1 MHAHA
6 ANTPQSKPPKA
17 VKASKPSKASAWHAL
32 NVESEH
38 DDDDEVDDTQ
48 EIQIEEALKLY
59 QTALKF
65 HSEGPRSFASTAAA
79 YKDLFD
85 SDIFKYNESLSEYKR
100 HEVFGETLV
109 FDSIL
114 EDDFDAGPAQSTGA
128 ADSAPNTL
136 PQILHLSYKNHGQFL
151 LESMQHWVAQHGGA
165 PNLEGWDNIRG
176 ALSYFAEA
184 LDKEDTDLD
193 LWLRAASVAAM
204 LGSTRLTRYC
214 LEAVLDGSDEL
225 WESLL
230 RLPGLEEGLAGQ
242 QLRELVAKL
251 EDNVSL
257 MQAPLSTMRRKKLS
271 ETLKKR
277 LNPYP
282 FAPLPADVAEKN
294 SGRVI
299 QHHPDHIALSPAK
312 WDWSSVGEAILQH
325 FIAEQR
331 GVTAST
337 APSSNVHIAI
347 PIEHATAQHTETPPA
362 PASALAQPRVRDHQS
377 PPPLPP
383 PPPTQA
389 AEPPPPAP
397 EAETCA
403 KDDMLVDPAQ
413 EHHQQS
419 AEAEAAASATAEAA
433 PVPSRKRSTDSA
445 GLPDI
450 TEGGRTKRIRTRN
463 TATGQVGET
472 VVQDPSTLLQGQL
485 EHFAH
490 ADQCLYEIVNDIY
503 TRLGV
508 KSLQQPN
515 ELRTLLLALPES
527 TATEVDDKAACD
539 MYLALQNG
547 NSKAA
552 QVLLSAESFDLVGVT
567 REAGLNAFLG
577 YAKPSG
583 GQSSPKPVLQDQ
595 GLRAFASSVNTSWF
609 SIKEVAFAWV
619 EVLLSRGSF
628 AGQQP
633 PHNDSPSYLSFK
645 WAEDLK
651 RNIVQII
658 VNVDEHIFE
667 RMQERVSNLDDR
679 ILKTQLQSQIYTL
692 SDFDAS
698 QIEIVQTLF
707 ELHLDIYSLIKHP
720 HSQVDAAT
728 KSLQS
733 DRLERWAILA
743 REAIQLR
750 SNCIPASGMDDLSL
764 RHIWASVFQMSV
776 KDDVAPEHVLSA
788 IAELKAMFVAL
799 DNRTIQVQNNAV
811 MPELSVAA
819 LDRELVRI
827 SMKDFFLKVFDHD
840 EKDPVTV
847 IESLEPILELEEA
860 TLSAMEPMTDTQI
873 KEAHAQQTESP
884 AGSNTTDPEIS
895 AENEPDRPSPIVE
908 MRKFLDSANVNVRL
922 SLWQRLRE
930 AYDAIEYPPKV
941 LSCYLRSI
949 EAFVDDYETTSFQ
962 ELSLAE
968 RQIKLLTRFR
978 VIDEMVVKILQIMRG
993 EPTAFDCLSYEHV
1006 QSSMSAVAKLLHIL
1020 SAANMFR
1027 DLIRIGKI
1035 PIPRIEGLPGQAFIT
1050 MSTRLDD
1057 IQLRLWTVQY
1067 FLFREGLSQNTEAF
1081 PTPSEDLF
1089 EFLRHVHHATGIR
1102 SFCHLSGRQF
1112 LRLIKDEI
1120 LRLDDI
1126 IDANSRDTVFCQV
1139 LHDLYGLKLFIEPLD
1154 CQDYSSVPDTLDKK
1168 AAFSLLPFVMSQ
1180 TAKVDLKD
1188 LPKTKQELRAA
1199 IEKVHAAL
1207 GRPKQHDDVTFNR
1220 KSITAYF
1227 KSPIH
1232 PTTMFNC
1239 LKGVGSLVTR
1249 TIPDEEAVAA
1259 SKGWFFLMG
1268 NIALSKFKSQKRMTQ
1283 GPTEDLNYAQAF
1295 FLQDLEYSIERWE
1308 TWYRIAQVYDTQLEE
1323 AVSWNAD
1330 KMNSNTV
1337 ELANF
1342 QRGAIN
1348 CYTMAV
1354 ACSMR
1359 GAGLSSREQAQ
1370 IAQMYTEFG
1379 DRIYASSRE
1388 PFSMEAFQ
1396 TRDGERRFVNL
1407 PGLSGAQRD
1416 VPFVALQPYTAW
1428 KFASTLYK
1436 RAIKNNPEKW
1446 WNHYML
1452 AKSLW
1457 KMWAANHD
1465 ATLRAMVSGEP
1476 LPEQRAPTW
1485 EDVIQP
1491 AVGAIERL
1499 PDKKG
1504 RSGEP
1509 ILEPHYKLA
1518 SIVHKLVKRRAI
1530 DPSKGAD
1537 LLASTFYS
1545 KNVGHPATWSE
1556 WDSYIIAVIKALRTA
1571 DKSSWHH
1578 RIIARSAHILYDDG
1592 KELLQAHAAKHELT
1606 QTIFTKTMAVQVWKP
1621 EYERPGRHFVYTL
1634 RYTKFFVDLL
1644 EATGDKANFEA
1655 LARRV
1660 RRKQTDFFQHGEL
1673 WKELCMRYLRLLRR
1687 SGNVGEGQEDS
1698 AFKSVNQE
1706 DFNVLAARLEAWCQD
1721 PSTQHPVLDVLRDS
1735 IELKRLNNG
1744 LMKPGLIDDL
1754 TGDSYAML
1762 YMTIG
1767 PALPPLSSEQQQPP
1781 PPLPGQ
1787 PGALLPQPP
1796 SNPLSV
1802 ASLMQTQVDGTT
1814 ESHSTPF
1821 AMYHPGQLHQPQPLP
1836 LPQAP
1841 TVAEQVPKPRAKAV
1855 GKREVQRR
1863 AEACVQK
1870 TAIASTP
1877 QQPTSIPIRSPPAS
1891 NATISSLFQRQADK
1905 ADQSSSLAP
1914 GTALGPSLLA
1924 TSASFDSVPGTAT
1937 ASVNNDT
1944 AHDSDSDHDHDRD
1957 NPEHDPDNDDAEPE
1971 TAFHTANEHD
1981 DNSDD
1986 ADDESE
1992 LSELDESEVQE
2003 IGHAVQ
2009 LHDRRS
2015 ASFATVKPMFPGLF
2029 AGRGSAE
2036 RASSAGSPQPQPP
2049 FGLGAA
2055 GTTGAGAGAG
2065 AEKGKAK
2072 DKDRDGEA
2080 RSASAKR

>member
-1 MHAHA
+1 MAPPARESGADAQGAHRI
-6 ANTPQSKPPKA
+6 PSKPPR
-17 VKASKPSKASAWHAL
+17 ASRASAWHAL
-32 NVESEH
+32 NVESDH

-48 EIQIEEALKLY
+48 EIQIEDALKLY
-59 QTALKF
+59 QAALKS
-65 HSEGPRSFASTAAA
+65 HSEGPQSFGKTAAA
-79 YKDLFD
+79 YKALFD
-85 SDIFKYNESLSEYKR
+85 SDIFKYSESLSEYKR
-100 HEVFGETLV
+100 HELFGDTLV

-114 EDDFDAGPAQSTGA
+114 EDDFDAGPAQSAGA

-151 LESMQHWVAQHGGA
+151 LESMQHAVAQHGGA
-165 PNLEGWDNIRG
+165 PSVDAGDNTRG

-214 LEAVLDGSDEL
+214 LEAVMDGSDEL

-242 QLRELVAKL
+242 QLRQLVAKL

-257 MQAPLSTMRRKKLS
+257 MQPPLSTMRPKKLS
-271 ETLKKR
+271 DKLKKR

-282 FAPLPADVAEKN
+282 FAPLPADVAERN
-294 SGRVI
+294 SGRVLE
-299 QHHPDHIALSPAK
+299 QPPDHITLSPAK

-331 GVTAST
+331 GVTAAT
-337 APSSNVHIAI
+337 APGYSIHIAI
-347 PIEHATAQHTETPPA
+347 PVEYAAAPTLEPDPA
-362 PASALAQPRVRDHQS
+362 PAPAVAEPSEHHT
-377 PPPLPP
+377 PP
-383 PPPTQA
+383 PPQA
-389 AEPPPPAP
+389 VQPPPPAFELETDLKEET
-397 EAETCA
+397 EAET
-403 KDDMLVDPAQ
+403 AQ
-413 EHHQQS
+413 ENHEHP
-419 AEAEAAASATAEAA
+419 AHA
-433 PVPSRKRSTDSA
+433 PVAAEIAPAPSRKRSTDSA
-445 GLPDI
+445 GLPEI

-463 TATGQVGET
+463 AATGQVGET
-472 VVQDPSTLLQGQL
+472 VVQDASSLLEGQL

-527 TATEVDDKAACD
+527 TATELDDKAACD
-539 MYLALQNG
+539 VYLALQNG

-552 QVLLSAESFDLVGVT
+552 QVLLSTESFDLVGVT

-583 GQSSPKPVLQDQ
+583 GQSSPKPILQDQ
-595 GLRAFASSVNTSWF
+595 GLKAFALSVNESWF

-619 EVLLSRGSF
+619 ELLLSRGPF
-628 AGQQP
+628 AGQQLSL
-633 PHNDSPSYLSFK
+633 NGSPSYLSFK

-679 ILKTQLQSQIYTL
+679 ILKTQLHAQSYTL
-692 SDFDAS
+692 SAFDAS

-728 KSLQS
+728 KTLQS
-733 DRLERWAILA
+733 DRLERWAVLA

-750 SNCIPASGMDDLSL
+750 SSCDPAIGMDDLSL
-764 RHIWASVFQMSV
+764 RHIWASVFHMSI

-799 DNRTIQVQNNAV
+799 DNRTIHLHNNAV
-811 MPELSVAA
+811 MPELSAAA

-847 IESLEPILELEEA
+847 IESLEPILELDEAAQAVKEPTTDGQTEEA
-860 TLSAMEPMTDTQI
+860 APRQI
-873 KEAHAQQTESP
+873 ASP
-884 AGSNTTDPEIS
+884 ADPNHVSPEIHG
-895 AENEPDRPSPIVE
+895 EREPDRPSPIVE
-908 MRKFLDSANVNVRL
+908 MRRFLDSANVNVRL

-949 EAFVDDYETTSFQ
+949 EAFVDDYETLSFQ
-962 ELSLAE
+962 ELPLAE
-968 RQIKLLTRFR
+968 RQIKILTRFR

-993 EPTAFDCLSYEHV
+993 EPTAFDCLSYDHV

-1035 PIPRIEGLPGQAFIT
+1035 PIPRIEGLPGQAFIS

-1057 IQLRLWTVQY
+1057 VQLRLWTLQY
-1067 FLFREGLSQNTEAF
+1067 YLFREGLSQNTEAF
-1081 PTPSEDLF
+1081 PMPSEDLF

-1102 SFCHLSGRQF
+1102 GFCHLSGRQF
-1112 LRLIKDEI
+1112 LRLTKDEI

-1126 IDANSRDTVFCQV
+1126 VDANSRDTEFCQV

-1154 CQDYSSVPDTLDKK
+1154 CQDYSSIPDTLDKK

-1220 KSITAYF
+1220 KAITTYF

-1232 PTTMFNC
+1232 PTALFNC
-1239 LKGVGSLVTR
+1239 LKGVDSLVTR
-1249 TIPDEEAVAA
+1249 TIPDEELVAA

-1359 GAGLSSREQAQ
+1359 GAVCSSREQAQ

-1396 TRDGERRFVNL
+1396 TRDGERRFINL

-1416 VPFVALQPYTAW
+1416 VPFVPLQPYTAW
-1428 KFASTLYK
+1428 KLASTLYK
-1436 RAIKNNPEKW
+1436 RAVKNNPDKW

-1457 KMWAANHD
+1457 KMWANNHD
-1465 ATLRAMVSGEP
+1465 TTLEAMALGKA
-1476 LPEQRAPTW
+1476 LPEQRGPTW
-1485 EDVIQP
+1485 EDVIKP

-1530 DPSKGAD
+1530 DPSKGAE

-1545 KNVGHPATWSE
+1545 KNIGAPRTWDE
-1556 WDSYIIAVIKALRTA
+1556 WEGYILAVVKALRTA

-1634 RYTKFFVDLL
+1634 RYTKFFIDLL

-1660 RRKQTDFFQHGEL
+1660 RRKQTDFFQHSEL
-1673 WKELCMRYLRLLRR
+1673 WKELCTRYLRLLRR
-1687 SGNVGEGQEDS
+1687 SGNVSEGQEDS

-1706 DFNVLAARLEAWCQD
+1706 DFSVLAARLEAWCQD

-1744 LMKPGLIDDL
+1744 LMKPGIIDDL

-1762 YMTIG
+1762 YTTIG
-1767 PALPPLSSEQQQPP
+1767 PTLPPLPSEQQQQPP
-1781 PPLPGQ
+1781 PPPQPAQ
-1787 PGALLPQPP
+1787 PGAAMPQPP
-1796 SNPLSV
+1796 TNPLSV
-1802 ASLMQTQVDGTT
+1802 ASLMQVQVDGTT
-1814 ESHSTPF
+1814 ESHGTPF
-1821 AMYHPGQLHQPQPLP
+1821 AMYHPSQLHPQPPPP

-1841 TVAEQVPKPRAKAV
+1841 TVTEQVPKPRAKAV

-1870 TAIASTP
+1870 TAVASTP
-1877 QQPTSIPIRSPPAS
+1877 QQPTSMPIRSPPVA
-1891 NATISSLFQRQADK
+1891 NATIPSLFQRQIDK
-1905 ADQSSSLAP
+1905 PDQPSSLTP
-1914 GTALGPSLLA
+1914 GTGLGSSLLT
-1924 TSASFDSVPGTAT
+1924 TSASFDSIPGTAT
-1937 ASVNNDT
+1937 ASVNNDL
-1944 AHDSDSDHDHDRD
+1944 AHDTD
-1957 NPEHDPDNDDAEPE
+1957 NDPDNDDHEGDGEAD
-1971 TAFHTANEHD
+1971 TAHHTANEN
-1981 DNSDD
+1981 NSD

-2003 IGHAVQ
+2003 IGQAVQ
-2009 LHDRRS
+2009 EHERRS

-2029 AGRGSAE
+2029 AGRASAE
-2036 RASSAGSPQPQPP
+2036 RASSANAP
-2049 FGLGAA
+2049 FGLA
-2055 GTTGAGAGAG
+2055 GQVGAGAAATATATATGEQPQGGA
-2065 AEKGKAK
+2065 KMDLDTP
-2072 DKDRDGEA
+2072 DKR
-2080 RSASAKR
+2080 

>member
-1 MHAHA
+1 MKA
-6 ANTPQSKPPKA
+6 ASVQRKYYANNVQSKPPKA
-17 VKASKPSKASAWHAL
+17 SKASAWHAL
-32 NVESEH
+32 NVESDHE
-38 DDDDEVDDTQ
+38 DEDEVDDTQ
-48 EIQIEEALKLY
+48 EIQIEDALKLY
-59 QTALKF
+59 QAALKS
-65 HSEGPRSFASTAAA
+65 HSEGPQSFLKTAAA
-79 YKDLFD
+79 YKELFD
-85 SDIFKYNESLSEYKR
+85 SDIFKYSESLSEYKR
-100 HEVFGETLV
+100 HEVFGDSLV

-114 EDDFDAGPAQSTGA
+114 EDDFDAGPTQSTGA

-151 LESMQHWVAQHGGA
+151 LESMQHCLTQHG
-165 PNLEGWDNIRG
+165 PVPKTDGWNNIRG
-176 ALSYFAEA
+176 ALNYFAEA

-204 LGSTRLTRYC
+204 LGSKRLARYC
-214 LEAVLDGSDEL
+214 LEAVMDGNDEL

-230 RLPGLEEGLAGQ
+230 RFPGIEEGLAGQ
-242 QLRELVAKL
+242 QLRELVGKL

-257 MQAPLSTMRRKKLS
+257 MQAPLSTLKPKKLS

-282 FAPLPADVAEKN
+282 FAPLPADVAQIN

-299 QHHPDHIALSPAK
+299 EQAPDHIALAPAK

-331 GVTAST
+331 GITANT
-337 APSSNVHIAI
+337 APGPKVQLVI
-347 PIEHATAQHTETPPA
+347 PPDRETPERID
-362 PASALAQPRVRDHQS
+362 S
-377 PPPLPP
+377 
-383 PPPTQA
+383 
-389 AEPPPPAP
+389 
-397 EAETCA
+397 
-403 KDDMLVDPAQ
+403 DPAQ
-413 EHHQQS
+413 APAVGEFREDQPSPHQVVEPLSS
-419 AEAEAAASATAEAA
+419 ANEAEPATKEEGDVA
-433 PVPSRKRSTDSA
+433 PVQGPEASTTTEVAPAPSRKRSTDSA
-445 GLPDI
+445 GLPETI
-450 TEGGRTKRIRTRN
+450 EGGRAKRIRTRN
-463 TATGQVGET
+463 TATGQASET
-472 VVQDPSTLLQGQL
+472 VMQDASSLLEGQL

-508 KSLQQPN
+508 KGLGQPN

-527 TATEVDDKAACD
+527 TVTEVNDKAACD
-539 MYLALQNG
+539 MYMALQNG

-552 QVLLSAESFDLVGVT
+552 QVLLSSESFDLVGVT

-577 YAKPSG
+577 YAKSG
-583 GQSSPKPVLQDQ
+583 VGQSSPKPVLQDQ
-595 GLRAFASSVNTSWF
+595 GLGTFARNINERWF

-628 AGQQP
+628 ASQQP
-633 PHNDSPSYLSFK
+633 SHDDSPSYLSFK

-667 RMQERVSNLDDR
+667 RMQERIANLDEQM
-679 ILKTQLQSQIYTL
+679 LKTQLQSQSYTL

-698 QIEIVQTLF
+698 QIEIVQALF

-728 KSLQS
+728 KTLQS
-733 DRLERWAILA
+733 DRLERWSTLA

-750 SNCIPASGMDDLSL
+750 SNCNLDIDMDDLSL

-776 KDDVAPEHVLSA
+776 KDDIRPEHVLSA
-788 IAELKAMFVAL
+788 IAELKTIFVAL

-847 IESLEPILELEEA
+847 IESLEPILEQNDAAQQAEELSANEEA
-860 TLSAMEPMTDTQI
+860 TLQRAASPVTSNHVDSPDSQAEVEP
-873 KEAHAQQTESP
+873 
-884 AGSNTTDPEIS
+884 G
-895 AENEPDRPSPIVE
+895 RPSPVVE

-949 EAFVDDYETTSFQ
+949 EAFVDDFETTTFQ

-978 VIDEMVVKILQIMRG
+978 VIDDMVIKVLQIMRG

-1006 QSSMSAVAKLLHIL
+1006 QSSMSAIAKLLHIM

-1027 DLIRIGKI
+1027 DLIRIGKT
-1035 PIPRIEGLPGQAFIT
+1035 PIPRIEGLPGQAFVS

-1057 IQLRLWTVQY
+1057 IQLRLWTLQY
-1067 FLFREGLSQNTEAF
+1067 YLLREALSQNAKDF
-1081 PTPSEDLF
+1081 PTPPEDLF
-1089 EFLRHVHHATGIR
+1089 EFLRHIHHASGIR
-1102 SFCHLSGRQF
+1102 GFCHLSGRQF
-1112 LRLIKDEI
+1112 LRLAKDEI
-1120 LRLDDI
+1120 LRLDDV
-1126 IDANSRDTVFCQV
+1126 IDANSRDTEFCQV
-1139 LHDLYGLKLFIEPLD
+1139 LYDLYGLKLFIEPLECHD
-1154 CQDYSSVPDTLDKK
+1154 FSSAPDVLEKK
-1168 AAFSLLPFVMSQ
+1168 AAFNLLPFVMSQ
-1180 TAKVDLKD
+1180 AAKVDLKD
-1188 LPKTKQELRAA
+1188 LPKTRQELRAA

-1220 KSITAYF
+1220 KAITTYF

-1232 PTTMFNC
+1232 PTMLFNC

-1249 TIPDEEAVAA
+1249 AIPDEEAVAA

-1268 NIALSKFKSQKRMTQ
+1268 NIALSKFRSQKRMTQ

-1295 FLQDLEYSIERWE
+1295 FLQDLEYSTERWE
-1308 TWYRIAQVYDTQLEE
+1308 TWYRLAQAYDTQLEE

-1330 KMNSNTV
+1330 KMNSNTI
-1337 ELANF
+1337 ELTNL

-1354 ACSMR
+1354 ACSVR
-1359 GAGLSSREQAQ
+1359 EATASSREQTQ

-1379 DRIYASSRE
+1379 DRIYASSRQ
-1388 PFSMEAFQ
+1388 PFDMEAFN
-1396 TRDGERRFVNL
+1396 TRDGERRFVNI

-1416 VPFVALQPYTAW
+1416 VPFIALRPYTAW

-1436 RAIKNNPEKW
+1436 RAIRNNPDKW

-1452 AKSLW
+1452 AKTLW
-1457 KMWAANHD
+1457 KMWAENHD
-1465 ATLRAMVSGEP
+1465 AALKAMSLGVAP
-1476 LPEQRAPTW
+1476 PEQRGPSC
-1485 EDVIQP
+1485 EDLIKPV
-1491 AVGAIERL
+1491 VGAIERL

-1504 RSGEP
+1504 KSGEP
-1509 ILEPHYKLA
+1509 ILEPHYKLI
-1518 SIVHKLVKRRAI
+1518 SIVHKLVRCRAI
-1530 DPSKGAD
+1530 DQSKGAEV
-1537 LLASTFYS
+1537 LSNTFYS
-1545 KNVGHPATWSE
+1545 KNIGVPGSPDE
-1556 WDSYIIAVIKALRTA
+1556 WESYILAVVKALRSA

-1592 KELLQAHAAKHELT
+1592 KELIQAHAAKHELT

-1634 RYTKFFVDLL
+1634 RYTKFFIDLL
-1644 EATGDKANFEA
+1644 DRTADKANFEA

-1660 RRKQTDFFQHGEL
+1660 RRKQTDFFQHSEL
-1673 WKELCMRYLRLLRR
+1673 WKDLCTRYLRLLRR
-1687 SGNVGEGQEDS
+1687 MGDVNEGQEDS

-1706 DFNVLAARLEAWCQD
+1706 DFSTLAVRMEAWCQN
-1721 PSTQHPVLDVLRDS
+1721 PSTQHPVLDVLRDA

-1744 LMKPGLIDDL
+1744 LMKPTSIDDL
-1754 TGDSYAML
+1754 IGDSYAML
-1762 YMTIG
+1762 YTTVG
-1767 PALPPLSSEQQQPP
+1767 PTLPPLPSEQQQQWPP
-1781 PPLPGQ
+1781 QPGQ
-1787 PGALLPQPP
+1787 SDTVTPQPP
-1796 SNPLSV
+1796 TNPLSV
-1802 ASLMQTQVDGTT
+1802 ASLMQVQVDGPA
-1814 ESHSTPF
+1814 EGQNTPF
-1821 AMYHPGQLHQPQPLP
+1821 SMYHPSQLHPQQPPP
-1836 LPQAP
+1836 LPQALSLP
-1841 TVAEQVPKPRAKAV
+1841 EQPSKPRAKAI
-1855 GKREVQRR
+1855 GKREIQRR

-1870 TAIASTP
+1870 AAVVSTP
-1877 QQPTSIPIRSPPAS
+1877 QQTASIPIRSPPVI
-1891 NATISSLFQRQADK
+1891 NATIPSLFQRQSADK
-1905 ADQSSSLAP
+1905 PEQPSSLTHGA
-1914 GTALGPSLLA
+1914 GLGASLLA
-1924 TSASFDSVPGTAT
+1924 TSASFDSASGIAT
-1937 ASVNNDT
+1937 ASVNNDHS
-1944 AHDSDSDHDHDRD
+1944 HDDHD
-1957 NPEHDPDNDDAEPE
+1957 NDNDNDNDNDQDNDENEGEGEGDTEHNA
-1971 TAFHTANEHD
+1971 AN
-1981 DNSDD
+1981 DNDHD

-2003 IGHAVQ
+2003 IGQEVQ
-2009 LHDRRS
+2009 EHERRS

-2029 AGRGSAE
+2029 AGRASAE
-2036 RASSAGSPQPQPP
+2036 RAGSSIP
-2049 FGLGAA
+2049 FGLTA
-2055 GTTGAGAGAG
+2055 GTAAAAAQAVSARVEEGV
-2065 AEKGKAK
+2065 KGKMNV
-2072 DKDRDGEA
+2072 DGE
-2080 RSASAKR
+2080 KQ

>member
-1 MHAHA
+1 M
-6 ANTPQSKPPKA
+6 
-17 VKASKPSKASAWHAL
+17 
-32 NVESEH
+32 
-38 DDDDEVDDTQ
+38 
-48 EIQIEEALKLY
+48 
-59 QTALKF
+59 
-65 HSEGPRSFASTAAA
+65 
-79 YKDLFD
+79 
-85 SDIFKYNESLSEYKR
+85 SEYKR
-100 HEVFGETLV
+100 HEVFGENLV

-114 EDDFDAGPAQSTGA
+114 EDDFEAGPTQSTGA

-151 LESMQHWVAQHGGA
+151 LESMQHWVAQNGGA
-165 PNLEGWDNIRG
+165 PNVEGWNNIRG

-204 LGSTRLTRYC
+204 LGSKRLTRYC
-214 LEAVLDGSDEL
+214 LEAVMDGNDEL

-242 QLRELVAKL
+242 QLRELVGKL

-257 MQAPLSTMRRKKLS
+257 MQAPLLTMKRKKLS

-294 SGRVI
+294 SGRTI
-299 QHHPDHIALSPAK
+299 EQEPDHFALAPAK

-325 FIAEQR
+325 FVAEQR
-331 GVTAST
+331 GITPNT
-337 APSSNVHIAI
+337 APGSHVQI
-347 PIEHATAQHTETPPA
+347 PIPAEHETPHRIEPEPTPVPA
-362 PASALAQPRVRDHQS
+362 VEEPKEAQS
-377 PPPLPP
+377 PLPQTEEPL
-383 PPPTQA
+383 A
-389 AEPPPPAP
+389 IAP
-397 EAETCA
+397 EAETGT
-403 KDDMLVDPAQ
+403 KEETDIETAQ
-413 EHHQQS
+413 QNDVQA
-419 AEAEAAASATAEAA
+419 AEASATTEIA
-433 PVPSRKRSTDSA
+433 PAPSRKRSTDSA
-445 GLPDI
+445 GLPEI

-472 VVQDPSTLLQGQL
+472 VVQDASSLLEGQL

-527 TATEVDDKAACD
+527 TSTEIDDKAACD
-539 MYLALQNG
+539 MYMALQNG

-552 QVLLSAESFDLVGVT
+552 QVLLSTESFDLVGVT

-577 YAKPSG
+577 YAKSSG
-583 GQSSPKPVLQDQ
+583 GQSSPKPLLQDQ
-595 GLRAFASSVNTSWF
+595 GLRAFAMSVNESWL

-628 AGQQP
+628 KGRQSS
-633 PHNDSPSYLSFK
+633 HNDLPSYLGFK

-651 RNIVQII
+651 RNVVQII

-667 RMQERVSNLDDR
+667 CMQERISNLDDR
-679 ILKTQLQSQIYTL
+679 MLRAQVQSQTYVL
-692 SDFDAS
+692 SEFDAS

-728 KSLQS
+728 KALQS
-733 DRLERWAILA
+733 DRLERWAVLS
-743 REAIQLR
+743 REALQLR
-750 SNCIPASGMDDLSL
+750 SSCSPETSIDDLSL
-764 RHIWASVFQMSV
+764 RHIWTSVFQMSV
-776 KDDVAPEHVLSA
+776 KDDVSPEHVLSA
-788 IAELKAMFVAL
+788 IAELKAIFVAL
-799 DNRTIQVQNNAV
+799 DDRTIQVQNNAV

-847 IESLEPILELEEA
+847 IESLEPILELGEA
-860 TLSAMEPMTDTQI
+860 AQPDNESATDNKT
-873 KEAHAQQTESP
+873 KEASPQQATSPSASEQIESL
-884 AGSNTTDPEIS
+884 D
-895 AENEPDRPSPIVE
+895 EPDRPSPIME
-908 MRKFLDSANVNVRL
+908 MRKFLDTANVNVRL

-978 VIDEMVVKILQIMRG
+978 VIDEMVVKVLQIMRG
-993 EPTAFDCLSYEHV
+993 EPTAFDCIPFEHV
-1006 QSSMSAVAKLLHIL
+1006 QSTMSAIAKLLHIL
-1020 SAANMFR
+1020 AAANMFR
-1027 DLIRIGKI
+1027 DLIRIGKT
-1035 PIPRIEGLPGQAFIT
+1035 PIPRIEGMPSQAFVN

-1057 IQLRLWTVQY
+1057 IQLRLWTLQY
-1067 FLFREGLSQNTEAF
+1067 YLFREGLSQSTEAF
-1081 PTPSEDLF
+1081 PTPSDDLF

-1102 SFCHLSGRQF
+1102 GFCHLSGRQF
-1112 LRLIKDEI
+1112 LRLAKDEI
-1120 LRLDDI
+1120 LRLDDV
-1126 IDANSRDTVFCQV
+1126 IDANSRDTEFCQV
-1139 LHDLYGLKLFIEPLD
+1139 LHDLYGLKLFVEPLE
-1154 CQDYSSVPDTLDKK
+1154 CQEYNSQPDTLDKK
-1168 AAFSLLPFVMSQ
+1168 AAFNLLDFVMSQ

-1188 LPKTKQELRAA
+1188 LPKNKQELRAA

-1220 KSITAYF
+1220 KHINAYF

-1232 PTTMFNC
+1232 PTALFNC
-1239 LKGVGSLVTR
+1239 LKGVGSLITR
-1249 TIPDEEAVAA
+1249 TIPGEEAVAA

-1295 FLQDLEYSIERWE
+1295 YLQDLEYSIERWE
-1308 TWYRIAQVYDTQLEE
+1308 TWYRIAQAYDTQLEE

-1330 KMNSNTV
+1330 KINSNTV
-1337 ELANF
+1337 ELANL

-1348 CYTMAV
+1348 CYIMAV

-1359 GAGLSSREQAQ
+1359 TSNASSREQAQ

-1379 DRIYASSRE
+1379 DRIYASSRQ
-1388 PFSMEAFQ
+1388 PFNMEAFQ

-1416 VPFVALQPYTAW
+1416 IPFVALQPFTAW

-1436 RAIKNNPEKW
+1436 RAIKNNPDKW

-1465 ATLRAMVSGEP
+1465 ADVQALGSGAFISKRP
-1476 LPEQRAPTW
+1476 APSW
-1485 EDVIQP
+1485 EDVIRP

-1518 SIVHKLVKRRAI
+1518 AIVHKLVWRRVI
-1530 DPSKGAD
+1530 KPSKGAE
-1537 LLASTFYS
+1537 LLANTSYS
-1545 KNVGHPATWSE
+1545 KNLGAPGTSDE
-1556 WDSYIIAVIKALRTA
+1556 WESYILAVIKALRTA

-1578 RIIARSAHILYDDG
+1578 RIIARSAHILYDDS

-1621 EYERPGRHFVYTL
+1621 EYERPGRHFVYTS

-1644 EATGDKANFEA
+1644 EATGDKVNFEA

-1660 RRKQTDFFQHGEL
+1660 RRKQTDFFQHSEL
-1673 WKELCMRYLRLLRR
+1673 WKELVTRYLRLLRR
-1687 SGNVGEGQEDS
+1687 SGNVSEGQEDS

-1706 DFNVLAARLEAWCQD
+1706 EFNIFAARLEAWCQD

-1744 LMKPGLIDDL
+1744 LMKPTTIDDL
-1754 TGDSYAML
+1754 AGDSYAML
-1762 YMTIG
+1762 FTTIG
-1767 PALPPLSSEQQQPP
+1767 PSLPPLPSEQQQQQ
-1781 PPLPGQ
+1781 GQ
-1787 PGALLPQPP
+1787 PAIATSQP
-1796 SNPLSV
+1796 STNPLSV
-1802 ASLMQTQVDGTT
+1802 ASLMTVQVDGTA
-1814 ESHSTPF
+1814 ESHATPF
-1821 AMYHPGQLHQPQPLP
+1821 AMYHPNQLNPHQPAP
-1836 LPQAP
+1836 LPQVP
-1841 TVAEQVPKPRAKAV
+1841 TVPEQAPKPRAKAV
-1855 GKREVQRR
+1855 GKREIQRR

-1870 TAIASTP
+1870 ATVASTP
-1877 QQPTSIPIRSPPAS
+1877 QPPTSIPIRSPPVS
-1891 NATISSLFQRQADK
+1891 NATIPSFFQRQADQP
-1905 ADQSSSLAP
+1905 DQSAIKTSSAGLNA
-1914 GTALGPSLLA
+1914 SLLA
-1924 TSASFDSVPGTAT
+1924 TSASFDSAPGTAT
-1937 ASVNNDT
+1937 ASVNNDQAHSPSNSQYHTPEEHDIDDHEGAADGDGDGDT
-1944 AHDSDSDHDHDRD
+1944 AH
-1957 NPEHDPDNDDAEPE
+1957 
-1971 TAFHTANEHD
+1971 HTANEN
-1981 DNSDD
+1981 NSD

-2003 IGHAVQ
+2003 IGQAVQ
-2009 LHDRRS
+2009 EHERRS

-2029 AGRGSAE
+2029 AGRASA
-2036 RASSAGSPQPQPP
+2036 PP
-2049 FGLGAA
+2049 FGLA
-2055 GTTGAGAGAG
+2055 GGTAPAVVDGKVGGEGEGGGET
-2065 AEKGKAK
+2065 EKMDVDTKEGM
-2072 DKDRDGEA
+2072 
-2080 RSASAKR
+2080 KR

>member
-1 MHAHA
+1 M
-6 ANTPQSKPPKA
+6 SKP
-17 VKASKPSKASAWHAL
+17 KASKASTWHAL
-32 NVESEH
+32 NVESDHE
-38 DDDDEVDDTQ
+38 DEVEVDDTQ

-59 QTALKF
+59 QTALKL
-65 HSEGPRSFASTAAA
+65 HSEGPTSFLKTATA
-79 YKDLFD
+79 YKELFD

-114 EDDFDAGPAQSTGA
+114 EDDFEVGPAQSAGT

-151 LESMQHWVAQHGGA
+151 LESMQHWVAQHGSA
-165 PNLEGWDNIRG
+165 PNVEGWNNIRG

-204 LGSTRLTRYC
+204 LGSKRLTRYC
-214 LEAVLDGSDEL
+214 LEAVMDGNDEL

-242 QLRELVAKL
+242 QLRELVGKL

-257 MQAPLSTMRRKKLS
+257 MQPPLSTMKRKKLS

-294 SGRVI
+294 SRRVI
-299 QHHPDHIALSPAK
+299 EQEPDHIALTSAK
-312 WDWSSVGEAILQH
+312 WDWSSVGETILQH

-331 GVTAST
+331 GITGST
-337 APSSNVHIAI
+337 APGSNVRILI
-347 PIEHATAQHTETPPA
+347 PAELESQRIEPESA
-362 PASALAQPRVRDHQS
+362 PAVEEVMEDQPS
-377 PPPLPP
+377 PP
-383 PPPTQA
+383 QA
-389 AEPPPPAP
+389 AEPSLPAP
-397 EAETCA
+397 ETETA
-403 KDDMLVDPAQ
+403 TKIEPD
-413 EHHQQS
+413 
-419 AEAEAAASATAEAA
+419 AEAAQDGNDQVAEAA
-433 PVPSRKRSTDSA
+433 PAPSRKRSTDSA
-445 GLPDI
+445 GLPE
-450 TEGGRTKRIRTRN
+450 TAEGGRAKRIRTRN

-472 VVQDPSTLLQGQL
+472 VVQDASSLLEGQL

-508 KSLQQPN
+508 KSLLHPN
-515 ELRTLLLALPES
+515 ELRTLLLALPDS

-539 MYLALQNG
+539 MYLALQTG

-552 QVLLSAESFDLVGVT
+552 QVLLSTESFDLVGVT

-577 YAKPSG
+577 YAKASG

-595 GLRAFASSVNTSWF
+595 GLRAFAQSINASWF
-609 SIKEVAFAWV
+609 STKEVAFAWV

-628 AGQQP
+628 AGRQP
-633 PHNDSPSYLSFK
+633 SHSDAPSYLGFK
-645 WAEDLK
+645 WADDLK

-658 VNVDEHIFE
+658 VNVDEYIFE
-667 RMQERVSNLDDR
+667 RMQERISSLDER
-679 ILKTQLQSQIYTL
+679 ILTSSAASQSYSL

-698 QIEIVQTLF
+698 QVEIVQTLF

-720 HSQVDAAT
+720 HSQVDTAT
-728 KSLQS
+728 KTLQS
-733 DRLERWAILA
+733 DRLERWSTLA
-743 REAIQLR
+743 RDAIQLR
-750 SNCIPASGMDDLSL
+750 SSCRQDNSMDDLSL
-764 RHIWASVFQMSV
+764 RHVWASVFQMSV
-776 KDDVAPEHVLSA
+776 KDDVPPEHVLSA
-788 IAELKAMFVAL
+788 IAELKDMFVAL
-799 DNRTIQVQNNAV
+799 DNHIIQVQNNAV

-847 IESLEPILELEEA
+847 IESLEPILEQGDVSEQSA
-860 TLSAMEPMTDTQI
+860 TDDQDDGANPQITSSASNSIDVPEVLV
-873 KEAHAQQTESP
+873 EGES
-884 AGSNTTDPEIS
+884 E
-895 AENEPDRPSPIVE
+895 RPSPILE
-908 MRKFLDSANVNVRL
+908 MRKFLDTANVNVRL

-930 AYDAIEYPPKV
+930 AYDTIEYPPKV

-949 EAFVDDYETTSFQ
+949 EAFVDDFETTTFQ
-962 ELSLAE
+962 ELSLVE

-978 VIDEMVVKILQIMRG
+978 VIDDMVVKVLQIMRG

-1027 DLIRIGKI
+1027 DLIRIGKTA
-1035 PIPRIEGLPGQAFIT
+1035 IPRIEGLPGQAFLS

-1057 IQLRLWTVQY
+1057 IQLRLWTLQY
-1067 FLFREGLSQNTEAF
+1067 YLFREGLSQNTAAF
-1081 PTPSEDLF
+1081 PNPSDDLF
-1089 EFLRHVHHATGIR
+1089 EFLRHVHHAAGIR
-1102 SFCHLSGRQF
+1102 GFCHLSGRQF
-1112 LRLIKDEI
+1112 LRLAKAEI
-1120 LRLDDI
+1120 LRLDNI
-1126 IDANSRDTVFCQV
+1126 IDATSRDTEFCQV
-1139 LHDLYGLKLFIEPLD
+1139 LHDLYGLKLFLEPLE
-1154 CQDYSSVPDTLDKK
+1154 CQDFSSSPDTLDKK
-1168 AAFSLLPFVMSQ
+1168 AAFDLLPFVMSQ

-1188 LPKTKQELRAA
+1188 LPKTKQELRAS

-1207 GRPKQHDDVTFNR
+1207 GRPKQHEDVTFNR
-1220 KSITAYF
+1220 KAITTFF
-1227 KSPIH
+1227 KSPIN
-1232 PTTMFNC
+1232 PIMLFDC
-1239 LKGVGSLVTR
+1239 LKGIGALVAR

-1330 KMNSNTV
+1330 KMNSNTI

-1354 ACSMR
+1354 AY
-1359 GAGLSSREQAQ
+1359 SSRVVDASPRERAM

-1388 PFSMEAFQ
+1388 PFNMEAFH
-1396 TRDGERRFVNL
+1396 TRDAERRFVNV
-1407 PGLSGAQRD
+1407 PGSTGASRD
-1416 VPFVALQPYTAW
+1416 ILFTPLRPYTAW

-1436 RAIKNNPEKW
+1436 RAIKSNNEKW

-1457 KMWAANHD
+1457 KMWSANDNAVRKAA
-1465 ATLRAMVSGEP
+1465 ALEAAALEARAQGAIVPEP
-1476 LPEQRAPTW
+1476 TAPILPEPHGPTW
-1485 EDVIQP
+1485 EDVINP

-1509 ILEPHYKLA
+1509 VLEPHYKLA
-1518 SIVHKLVKRRAI
+1518 TIVHKLVKRKALHA
-1530 DPSKGAD
+1530 SKGAEV
-1537 LLASTFYS
+1537 LSNTFYS
-1545 KNVGHPATWSE
+1545 KNIGPPATYDDWE
-1556 WDSYIIAVIKALRTA
+1556 GYILAVIKAMRTA

-1578 RIIARSAHILYDDG
+1578 RIIARSAQILYDDG

-1634 RYTKFFVDLL
+1634 RYTKFFIDLL
-1644 EATGDKANFEA
+1644 ETTADKTNFEA

-1660 RRKQTDFFQHGEL
+1660 RRKQTDFFQHSEL
-1673 WKELCMRYLRLLRR
+1673 WKELCNRYLALLRR
-1687 SGNVGEGQEDS
+1687 SAGIKEGQEDS

-1706 DFNVLAARLEAWCQD
+1706 DFGVLAARLEAWCQD
-1721 PSTQHPVLDVLRDS
+1721 PSTQHPVLDVLRDAM
-1735 IELKRLNNG
+1735 ELKRLNNG
-1744 LMKPGLIDDL
+1744 MMKPNTIDDL

-1762 YMTIG
+1762 YTTVG
-1767 PALPPLSSEQQQPP
+1767 PTLPALPSEQQQPS
-1781 PPLPGQ
+1781 Q
-1787 PGALLPQPP
+1787 PSAVPQPP
-1796 SNPLSV
+1796 PNPFSV
-1802 ASLMQTQVDGTT
+1802 ASLIQGQVDGTT
-1814 ESHSTPF
+1814 EHKLPF
-1821 AMYHPGQLHQPQPLP
+1821 AMFHPNQLQPPP
-1836 LPQAP
+1836 PQAP
-1841 TVAEQVPKPRAKAV
+1841 TAPEPVPRARAKAV
-1855 GKREVQRR
+1855 GKREIQRR

-1870 TAIASTP
+1870 TAVASTP
-1877 QQPTSIPIRSPPAS
+1877 QQPTSMPIRSPS
-1891 NATISSLFQRQADK
+1891 VTSATIPALFQRSQDK
-1905 ADQSSSLAP
+1905 SDHPSTLTSSSGLAASLLAASTSFESAP
-1914 GTALGPSLLA
+1914 GTAA
-1924 TSASFDSVPGTAT
+1924 
-1937 ASVNNDT
+1937 ASVSGEHAADT
-1944 AHDSDSDHDHDRD
+1944 DMDDGEGEGEHDRDHDHDAD
-1957 NPEHDPDNDDAEPE
+1957 NEDHDADNEGEGEGEGETEADADIDPEPHADPSPHRTTHD
-1971 TAFHTANEHD
+1971 
-1981 DNSDD
+1981 SD

-1992 LSELDESEVQE
+1992 LSELDDEVVQQIAHQVQSQQLRQSRE
-2003 IGHAVQ
+2003 MMVQQQLLREQSQGQNREGQSQSQAQAQQGQAQGHG
-2009 LHDRRS
+2009 RRGAS
-2015 ASFATVKPMFPGLF
+2015 LSFAGVRPMFPGLF
-2029 AGRGSAE
+2029 VGRRAGGGNAE
-2036 RASSAGSPQPQPP
+2036 GE
-2049 FGLGAA
+2049 
-2055 GTTGAGAGAG
+2055 GTG
-2065 AEKGKAK
+2065 
-2072 DKDRDGEA
+2072 
-2080 RSASAKR
+2080 